1 MLRTLFW
8 FVYFG
13 IYMILLLPRLW
24 KVKHLEKQGK
34 LKEMQH
40 LTHKTAKVWARRL
53 IAITGTSVQV
63 EGLEHVPPGP
73 VVFVSNHQG
82 NFDIP
87 LFLGH
92 VEKQKAF
99 IAKIELLK
107 MPLVSTWMKYIRC
120 IFIDRNDA
128 RQSLRAINTGVDLL
142 KDGHSLV
149 IFPEGTRSRSAEI
162 GEFKKGSLKLATK
175 AGVPIVPVTINGT
188 YRMMEANGGRMK
200 PASVKMIISP
210 PIDTTN
216 LSKEEESQLTDRVFE
231 IIKENLKSF
240 L

>member
-1 MLRTLFW
+1 MLRTFFW
-8 FVYFG
+8 FAYFG
-13 IYMILLLPRLW
+13 IYMVVLIPILW
-24 KVKHLEKQGK
+24 KVKYLEKRGK
-34 LKEMQH
+34 SEEVQNIIY
-40 LTHKTAKVWARRL
+40 KTAEIWARRL

-63 EGLEHVPPGP
+63 EGLEHIPPEP

-87 LFLGH
+87 LFLGYI
-92 VEKQKAF
+92 EKPKAF

-107 MPLVSTWMKYIRC
+107 MPLVSTWMKHLRC

-128 RQSLRAINTGVDLL
+128 RQSLKAIHTGVELL

-149 IFPEGTRSRSAEI
+149 IFPEGTRSKGAEI

-188 YRMMEANGGRMK
+188 YRMMEANGGRIK

-210 PIDTTN
+210 PIHTAN
-216 LSKEEESQLTDRVFE
+216 LTKEEENQLTDQVFQ
-231 IIKENLKSF
+231 IIKEKLESF
-240 L
+240 